1 MLHRSLLFSSDYE
14 TSRRMSRALNELE
27 FPVTHC
33 PEIFG
38 AIEKIT
44 AHSFAVIVADWD
56 DGVEA
61 IFLLKTARELKCNSS
76 AFRIVLA
83 KPEAAA
89 AAQQA
94 GAHLVITKP
103 ILPGHTKYALLTS
116 DVFIGRLQ
124 NRPPAIV
131 AGDAAPP
138 VQKLPKPQFEAAP
151 NPLVRTVAPP
161 QKSVSTQNLSPVQ
174 PPLAGFL
181 PATPSFATLDTNNFF
196 RRIGIR
202 FDPAAMKSKPQFRP
216 ILWGTIVAAILSMGY
231 ALSGTLKTE
240 ASSMF
245 GGAAPVVATAE
256 ARQPAQ
262 LITAN
267 PPEQSEPKIRI
278 APTRAATSPE
288 QAKAESMPIAQP
300 QEEPAEPKL
309 EAVASHAPPFHASIP
324 ESLTSPL
331 EKEVGSRSASSRTVP
346 SLLSGIEP
354 VSLTEDLSEKM
365 VIQRV
370 LPNYPDQ
377 ARQAGLQGAVL
388 LQAWIRKDGT
398 VGDIKIIKG
407 PLLLGQAAYQA
418 VKQWRYKPY
427 LLNGQLVEAQTYV
440 TVNFRLP

>member
-1 MLHRSLLFSSDYE
+1 M
-14 TSRRMSRALNELE
+14 
-27 FPVTHC
+27 THC

-44 AHSFAVIVADWD
+44 SHNFAVIVADWD

-61 IFLLKTARELKCNSS
+61 IFLLKTARELKCNSA

-83 KPEAAA
+83 RPEAAA

-124 NRPPAIV
+124 NRPPAIL

-138 VQKLPKPQFEAAP
+138 VQKVSKPQFEMAP
-151 NPLVRTVAPP
+151 TPAVPTTAPR
-161 QKSVSTQNLSPVQ
+161 QKSVATRDLL
-174 PPLAGFL
+174 PPEPALGGFL
-181 PATPSFATLDTNNFF
+181 AVPPSFVTLESDNFF
-196 RRIGIR
+196 RRLGIR
-202 FDPAAMKSKPQFRP
+202 FDPSAMKAKSHFRP
-216 ILWGTIVAAILSMGY
+216 VLWGTIFAAVLSTGY

-240 ASSMF
+240 AASMF
-245 GGAAPVVATAE
+245 AGGTPVAAIPET
-256 ARQPAQ
+256 RPPAQ
-262 LITAN
+262 MIAVN
-267 PPEQSEPKIRI
+267 SPEQSEAKIRV
-278 APTRAATSPE
+278 AQSRETRSAE
-288 QAKAESMPIAQP
+288 VQAESTPVAPP
-300 QEEPAEPKL
+300 QEESAQPKL
-309 EAVASHAPPFHASIP
+309 EVVASLQPALHASIP
-324 ESLTSPL
+324 ESLISPS
-331 EKEVGSRSASSRTVP
+331 EKEVGSGSTPSRNVP
-346 SLLSGIEP
+346 LLSGIEP

-370 LPNYPDQ
+370 VPNYPDQ

-427 LLNGQLVEAQTYV
+427 LLNGQFVEAQTYV